1 MKTKS
6 AHRISLGRLGE
17 ALAGVYMEER
27 GYTILG
33 RNIRTPYGEIDL
45 LAQQGETIIF
55 LEVKT
60 RSSKTLGPPEISIT
74 PVKLAHMRSAAEYY
88 IQQHPDLNNDWRFDV
103 ITIQMQ
109 VDQASPQIDH
119 FENVIT

>member
-1 MKTKS
+1 MVKS

-17 ALAGVYMEER
+17 VLAGTFLEER

-45 LAQQGETIIF
+45 IAQQGGTIIF

-74 PVKLAHMRSAAEYY
+74 PVKQAHMRSAAEYY
-88 IQQHPDLNNDWRFDV
+88 IQQHPELNNDWRLDV
-103 ITIQMQ
+103 IAIQLQ
-109 VDQASPQIDH
+109 ADQTSPQIVH

>member
-1 MKTKS
+1 MTKS

-17 ALAGVYMEER
+17 ALAATYLEER

-33 RNIRTPYGEIDL
+33 RNHRTPYGEIDL
-45 LAQQGETIIF
+45 IAQQSGTIIF

-74 PVKLAHMRSAAEYY
+74 PVKQAHMRSAAEYY
-88 IQQHPDLNNDWRFDV
+88 IQQHPDLDNDWRLDV
-103 ITIQMQ
+103 ITIQVQ
-109 VDQASPQIDH
+109 ADQTPPQIDH